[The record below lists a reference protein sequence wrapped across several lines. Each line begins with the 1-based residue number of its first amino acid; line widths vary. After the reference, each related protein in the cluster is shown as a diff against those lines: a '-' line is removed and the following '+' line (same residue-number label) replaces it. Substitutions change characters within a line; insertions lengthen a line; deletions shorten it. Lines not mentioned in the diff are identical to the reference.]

1 MDRHL
6 PREIALVTDVYDAL
20 LEMTAHLIETHMESG
35 EYDGHGG
42 DADHDGEAPEA
53 CSYCESIQKSRELLR
68 GLGVDVSAI
77 EPEAGT

>member
-1 MDRHL
+1 M
-6 PREIALVTDVYDAL
+6 PTTIMNVYDAL
-20 LEMTAHLIETHMESG
+20 LEMTSHLIEAHMDAG

-68 GLGVDVSAI
+68 GLGVDVSSI
-77 EPEAGT
+77 EAQS